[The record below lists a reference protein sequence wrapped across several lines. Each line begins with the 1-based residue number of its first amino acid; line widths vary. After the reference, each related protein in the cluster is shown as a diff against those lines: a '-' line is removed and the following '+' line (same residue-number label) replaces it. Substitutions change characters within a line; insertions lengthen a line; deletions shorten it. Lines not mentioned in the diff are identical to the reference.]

1 MEFITEFNKEY
12 EKSNIV
18 YLECSKWGTNSDIYR
33 GKAKYNKKSILVQIN
48 EKYSN
53 NIYWLYYL
61 KFDKS
66 KEMYNTNNY
75 ANLDMSLLSF
85 QKYYV
90 KCLLLDNIANTF
102 LECDVQFKRIFKNI
116 KYILTDENISKIKTS
131 ILGTSKYSNIIEL
144 TKSLKL
150 INKDLNIDVY
160 QIKIEYINK
169 KKENIIKE
177 KNIIVIGTENMLS
190 LLYKNNSIQF
200 GIDATFK
207 IIPKYFKKYKLITIY
222 GTDKNNNIK
231 KLACF
236 ICVWCM
242 DSKSFN

>member
-1 MEFITEFNKEY
+1 M
-12 EKSNIV
+12 
-18 YLECSKWGTNSDIYR
+18 W
-33 GKAKYNKKSILVQIN
+33 
-48 EKYSN
+48 
-53 NIYWLYYL
+53 
-61 KFDKS
+61 KFWFWI
-66 KEMYNTNNY
+66 
-75 ANLDMSLLSF
+75 F

-90 KCLLLDNIANTF
+90 KCLLIDNIANTF

-177 KNIIVIGTENMLS
+177 KNIIVIGTENM
-190 LLYKNNSIQF
+190 
-200 GIDATFK
+200 
-207 IIPKYFKKYKLITIY
+207 
-222 GTDKNNNIK
+222 
-231 KLACF
+231 
-236 ICVWCM
+236 
-242 DSKSFN
+242 

>member
-1 MEFITEFNKEY
+1 
-12 EKSNIV
+12 
-18 YLECSKWGTNSDIYR
+18 
-33 GKAKYNKKSILVQIN
+33 
-48 EKYSN
+48 
-53 NIYWLYYL
+53 
-61 KFDKS
+61 
-66 KEMYNTNNY
+66 MYNTNNY

-177 KNIIVIGTENMLS
+177 KNIIVIGTENMLP